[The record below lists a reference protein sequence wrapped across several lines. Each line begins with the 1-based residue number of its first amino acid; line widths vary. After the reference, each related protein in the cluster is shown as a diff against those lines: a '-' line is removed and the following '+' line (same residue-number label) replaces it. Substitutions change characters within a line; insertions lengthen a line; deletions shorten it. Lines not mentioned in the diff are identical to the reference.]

1 MGGVLM
7 ACIPY
12 VLISYSDDHGH
23 TWSHE
28 MKFPLVDC
36 TKNYLNRVILRRQ
49 GSAYDRRYRL
59 KYSENSSFTL
69 VSAHADISV
78 GI

>member
-1 MGGVLM
+1 M
-7 ACIPY
+7 ACTPY
-12 VLISYSDDHGH
+12 VMIQFSDDGGE

-28 MKFPLVDC
+28 IKKPLIDC
-36 TKNYLNRVILRRQ
+36 NKNYLNRVILRRQ
-49 GSAYDRRYRL
+49 GSAYNRVYRL
-59 KYSENSSFTL
+59 KYTENSSFSL

>member
-1 MGGVLM
+1 
-7 ACIPY
+7 
-12 VLISYSDDHGH
+12 
-23 TWSHE
+23 

>member
-1 MGGVLM
+1 M

-12 VLISYSDDHGH
+12 VMISYSDDGGE

-28 MKFPLVDC
+28 MKKPLIDC
-36 TKNYLNRVILRRQ
+36 NKNYLNRVILRRQ
-49 GSAYDRRYRL
+49 GSAYNRVYRL
-59 KYSENSSFTL
+59 KYSENSSFSL
-69 VSAHADISV
+69 VSAHADLSV

>member
-1 MGGVLM
+1 M

-12 VLISYSDDHGH
+12 VMISYSDDGGE

-28 MKFPLVDC
+28 MKKPLIDC
-36 TKNYLNRVILRRQ
+36 NKNYLNRVILRRQ
-49 GSAYDRRYRL
+49 GSAYNRVYRL
-59 KYSENSSFTL
+59 KYTENSSFSL
-69 VSAHADISV
+69 VSAHADLSV

>member
-1 MGGVLM
+1 M

-12 VLISYSDDHGH
+12 VMISYSDDGGE

-28 MKFPLVDC
+28 MKKPLIDC
-36 TKNYLNRVILRRQ
+36 SKNYLNRVILRRQ
-49 GSAYDRRYRL
+49 GSAYNRVYRL
-59 KYSENSSFTL
+59 KYSESSSFTL
-69 VSAHADISV
+69 VSAMADISV

>member
-1 MGGVLM
+1 M

-12 VLISYSDDHGH
+12 VMISYSDDSGE

-28 MKFPLVDC
+28 IKKPLIDC
-36 TKNYLNRVILRRQ
+36 SKNYLNRVILRRQ
-49 GSAYDRRYRL
+49 GSAYNRVYRL

-69 VSAHADISV
+69 VSAMADISV

>member
-1 MGGVLM
+1 M

-12 VLISYSDDHGH
+12 VMISYSDDGGH

-28 MKFPLVDC
+28 QWKPLLNC
-36 TKNYLNRVILRRQ
+36 TKNYLYRVILRRQ
-49 GSAYDRRYRL
+49 GSAYDRIYRL

-78 GI
+78 GV

>member
-1 MGGVLM
+1 M

-12 VLISYSDDHGH
+12 VMISYSDDGGE

-28 MKFPLVDC
+28 IKKPLIDC
-36 TKNYLNRVILRRQ
+36 SKNYLNRVILRRQ
-49 GSAYDRRYRL
+49 GSAYNRVYRL

-69 VSAHADISV
+69 VSASADVSA

>member
-1 MGGVLM
+1 MS
-7 ACIPY
+7 CIPY
-12 VLISYSDDHGH
+12 VMISYSDDGGE

-28 MKFPLVDC
+28 MKKPLIDC
-36 TKNYLNRVILRRQ
+36 SKNYLNRVILRRQ
-49 GSAYDRRYRL
+49 GSAYNRVYRL